1 MDDLR
6 SKIRGSRKKFLPL
19 LLAVTGSLAGSSL
32 VHAANTANID
42 LTTGYTIGSD
52 LVGQGWGAWGTTGR
66 TTNPVKVDANGAVL
80 ASVATSQAVYKQY
93 NPYQLAAAGRVFV
106 RVDFNV
112 SSAAAGGADFFLVN
126 RELNNTT
133 GAVNLGTPDG
143 KSFFRTYIKSSGA
156 GFVIGWNPNSA
167 SGGTTPPPF
176 YDSTVLNFN
185 QTYTILIRYDAVS
198 GSTYN
203 DVSYIMVNPTWAADP
218 TSLPWISGLTR
229 SDWTGNNTVTSGVAI
244 GEFSSS
250 VSSGSSRI
258 PGILGLVLKQNS
270 GNALAVSKILIGDT
284 LADVGILPPVPDVP
298 TSSAATAPNLSG
310 FTANWTASAGA
321 AGYYLDVSTDSGF
334 ATFVAGYNAKDV
346 GAVVS
351 SSVTG
356 SFAVGTTLYY
366 RVRAYNPAGS
376 SANSATQQAVIID
389 NPVVLFPNVTNNTT
403 SGTVSWT
410 SGPGWAPNNPVSA
423 SNATVTFTGPLSGPL
438 TANNDSAGN
447 FQLNSL
453 VFSNTGSGNLNLTG
467 NPLQFV
473 SSGGTNPVLAFA
485 TTATVLQSVVNNIQI
500 DADLTVNQVSATVS
514 NSIIAGIISGSGG
527 ISKIGA
533 GYAYITG
540 VNNSFG
546 GPVTVRAGFLG
557 VPTFGMSG
565 QISSLG
571 TNGTIYLGNS
581 SETSQIRGT
590 QSANQTSDKT
600 IVLGGS
606 GAFNYIENYGTTGTV
621 LTLSGNIDTSTNG
634 LKSLRLNPKNGP
646 IVISGTIGAN
656 MPDNQLSLM
665 LTNGT
670 QQLTLTR
677 SNAYNGGTYLQGGS
691 LALSNSSA
699 LGTGLVNLYGV
710 TITALTNINLTN
722 NFQFA
727 GAGVTASITATQKVD
742 LTNQISGNI
751 AGFMG
756 VDGIIR
762 IHTSFA
768 TAYLANPTNTYS
780 SVLITQGAI
789 AADSLGV
796 AGSPSP
802 LGTSGTITFGNG
814 GVSIL
819 KYLGSG
825 ETNAKTLAFAA
836 GASQWSILEH
846 RGTGPLKLTTPLKI
860 ERTSANTLILESQPS
875 GSGELAGSIT
885 NVEGVDIALNGT
897 RLAKSGTGDWILSA
911 SNDYR
916 NTSVQEGRLIA
927 ENPNALPAAR
937 DVEMAGGTLLLN
949 FSGDGA
955 TLGNLCLTNF
965 KSSPNRYINTAV
977 VPETFKFNSSTIDL
991 GTNRSSTLVFSSATN
1006 WITNQLSNSNIVE
1019 TYGQNQYLKVA
1030 KSSTGGK
1037 LYITNTNGVPLSRI
1051 LNAENTNFTANIT
1064 AQGLVYFNLPG
1075 NDAPAITTRGNF
1087 TVIENRTAVSI
1098 VTAFDPDMNALTY
1111 SIAGGSDGA
1120 LFRIDSE
1127 TGVLTF
1133 AYAPDYESPTDL
1145 GRNNVY
1151 NLTVVVSDGQLTDEK
1166 QIAVTLTNETDSP
1179 SDYKAGWLM
1188 ANGLATN
1195 SDWSADP
1202 NSVGYSL
1209 ATAYAFGL
1217 NPSVREGEPASLASS
1232 SAGSVKIVYLQRDDK
1247 DISGVTYTVKSGT
1260 DLAEGLN
1267 GTVTPSPSAN
1277 QPSPPKPGY
1286 TQYEATYTAPA
1297 PATKGFLKVQAFVP

>member
-19 LLAVTGSLAGSSL
+19 LLALTGSLAASSL

-270 GNALAVSKILIGDT
+270 GNALAVSKILMGDT
-284 LADVGILPPVPDVP
+284 LADVGILPPPPSVPS
-298 TSSAATAPNLSG
+298 SSASTAPNING
-310 FTANWTASAGA
+310 FTANWTASTGA
-321 AGYYLDVSTDSGF
+321 AGYYLDVATDSGF
-334 ATFVAGYNAKDV
+334 TSFVPGYNGKDV

-351 SSVTG
+351 SPVTG
-356 SFAVGTTLYY
+356 SFAAGTTLYY

-376 SANSATQQAVIID
+376 SANSATQEAVITSA
-389 NPVVLFPNVTNNTT
+389 PVVLYPNVTNSAT
-403 SGTVSWT
+403 SGTVTWT
-410 SGPGWAPNNPVSA
+410 SGPGWAPNNPISDT
-423 SNATVTFTGPLSGPL
+423 NATITFTGALGGNL
-438 TANNDSAGN
+438 TANNDSPGN

-473 SSGGTNPVLAFA
+473 SSGGNNPTLAFS
-485 TTATVLQSVVNNIQI
+485 TTAAVVQTVGNNLQI
-500 DADLTVNQVSATVS
+500 DADLAVRQASATVS
-514 NSIIAGIISGSGG
+514 NSTIAGVVLGSGG
-527 ISKIGA
+527 LTKSGT
-533 GYAYITG
+533 GYVYITG
-540 VNNSFG
+540 VSNSFA
-546 GPVTVRAGFLG
+546 GPVKVSTGVLG
-557 VPTFGMSG
+557 ASSFGMSG
-565 QISSLG
+565 QASSLG
-571 TNGTIYLGNS
+571 TNGTIYLGDS
-581 SETSQIRGT
+581 SATSQLRGT
-590 QSANQTSDKT
+590 QSADQTSDKT
-600 IVLGGS
+600 ILLGGD
-606 GAFNYIENYGTTGTV
+606 GAFNYIENYGTTTTA
-621 LTLSGNIDTSTNG
+621 LTLSGNIETSTNAP
-634 LKSLRLNPKNGP
+634 KSLRLNPKNGP

-665 LTNGT
+665 LTNGLN
-670 QQLTLTR
+670 QLTLTR
-677 SNAYNGGTYLQGGS
+677 ANSYNGGTYLQGGT

-699 LGTGLVNLYGV
+699 LGTGLVNMYGV

-727 GAGVTASITATQKVD
+727 GAGVTAQITATQKVD

-751 AGFMG
+751 AGFLG
-756 VDGIIR
+756 VEGTVR
-762 IHTSFA
+762 INTSFA
-768 TAYLANPTNTYS
+768 TAYLANPTNTFN
-780 SVLITQGAI
+780 SVLISQGAI
-789 AADSLGV
+789 AADTLGV

-802 LGTSGTITFGNG
+802 LGTNGIITLGGG

-825 ETNAKTLAFAA
+825 ETNAKTLAFSSGTSA
-836 GASQWSILEH
+836 WSILEH
-846 RGTGPLKLTTPLKI
+846 RGTGPLKLTSPLQI
-860 ERTSANTLILESQPS
+860 DRWTANTLILESQLT
-875 GSGELAGSIT
+875 GSGELAASIT
-885 NVEGVDIALNGT
+885 NQAGVDIAVNGT
-897 RLAKSGTGDWILSA
+897 RLAKSGPGDWILSA

-927 ENPNALPAAR
+927 GNPNALPAAR
-937 DVEMAGGTLLLN
+937 DLEMAGGTLLVKYGA
-949 FSGDGA
+949 SGA

-977 VPETFKFNSSTIDL
+977 VPETYKFNDSTIDL
-991 GTNRSSTLVFSSATN
+991 GTDRTATLVFSSATN
-1006 WITNQLSNSNIVE
+1006 WIANQTSNSAVE
-1019 TYGQNQYLKVA
+1019 VTFGRNQYLKVA
-1030 KSSTGGK
+1030 NSSTGGK

-1051 LNAENTNFTANIT
+1051 VSAENTNLTAKIT
-1064 AQGLVYFNLPG
+1064 AEGLIYFNLAS
-1075 NDAPAITTRGNF
+1075 NTAPAITSGGTF
-1087 TVIENRTAVSI
+1087 SVAENSTGVTT
-1098 VTAFDPDMNALTY
+1098 VTATDAEGNALTY
-1111 SIAGGSDGA
+1111 SISGGSDA
-1120 LFRIDSE
+1120 DKFWIDSG
-1127 TGVLTF
+1127 TGILTF
-1133 AYAPDYESPTDL
+1133 VSAPNYESPTDL
-1145 GRNNVY
+1145 GANNVY
-1151 NLTVVVSDGQLTDEK
+1151 NLTVVVSDGLLSAQKDIVVTVTNLIDSMAEDQLSWLV
-1166 QIAVTLTNETDSP
+1166 ASGLSP
-1179 SDYKAGWLM
+1179 SLNLNW
-1188 ANGLATN
+1188 N
-1195 SDWSADP
+1195 SDP
-1202 NSVGYSL
+1202 NNVGYSI
-1209 ATAYAFGL
+1209 AYAYAFGL
-1217 NPSVREGEPASLASS
+1217 SPIVNSGAPLTIVSS
-1232 SAGSVKIVYLQRDDK
+1232 PAGSVKIVYLQRNL
-1247 DISGVTYTVKSGT
+1247 SGIVYVVKSGT
-1260 DLAEGLN
+1260 DLATGLS
-1267 GTVTPSPSAN
+1267 GTVTSVVSAV
-1277 QPSPPKPGY
+1277 QPSPGKSGY
-1286 TQYEATYTAPA
+1286 TQYEATYTPGGS
-1297 PATKGFLKVQAFVP
+1297 KGFLKVQAGSLPQ